1 MVADIIDLA
10 RTKASGADRPPIAML
25 GYLEPRSDLTV
36 LPIEDIRSEY
46 YLRILVDDKLGVM
59 AKITSCLQDAGISI
73 EAVIQKE
80 RVSQT
85 VSIVIL
91 TDTALEAD
99 LNKALTSI
107 ESLDVVSGKIN
118 RIRVASLA
126 K

>member
-1 MVADIIDLA
+1 
-10 RTKASGADRPPIAML
+10 
-25 GYLEPRSDLTV
+25 

-99 LNKALTSI
+99 LNKALTAI

>member
-1 MVADIIDLA
+1 
-10 RTKASGADRPPIAML
+10 
-25 GYLEPRSDLTV
+25 
-36 LPIEDIRSEY
+36 
-46 YLRILVDDKLGVM
+46 LRILVDDKLGVM